1 MRKRASKFLS
11 LFLVLAMVC
20 SLFGSAMAAEEET
33 VTPYEIPDVDGKI
46 VILHTNDTHGADV
59 ASEASIGTAG
69 VAQLKKDFEAAGAEV
84 LLFSAGDAIQ
94 GAPIVNYDHGASEIT
109 FMNAAGYDAMSLG
122 NHEFDWG
129 YENLV
134 NITASAEF
142 PILCANVVD
151 KETGEPVFEANHIFQ
166 TENGL
171 KVGVFGLETPET
183 ATKTNPKNIE
193 AITFLGLGDH
203 QALYDCAQEQV
214 DALTEAGADLI
225 VCLGHLG
232 INDESAGM
240 QSIDVVNNVTGA
252 NGSIAL
258 TQYKDDKT
266 DGYTLIGTNAMSLAS
281 NEASGL
287 SDFGYDAFEVIS
299 VYGKQ
304 CGENLLVRAD
314 APYNTL
320 EELIA
325 ATQKESDS
333 ITLGV
338 AMGGSS
344 YIAGLIMQ
352 MDNDAKFA
360 MVDAG
365 GDGAERMTSLLGG
378 HIDVTIAP
386 YTLAKE
392 YIESGKVKSLCT
404 LMSERLPAT
413 PDIPTALESGVPNLK
428 IDTLYVLLA
437 PKGTPKEI
445 VDKLNAAVLDIVNND
460 PEYKEAIMNF
470 NFQEPYA
477 LNVEDSIARLKEQ
490 REHMMSYAKYL
501 Q

>member
-1 MRKRASKFLS
+1 MKKFATALT
-11 LFLVLAMVC
+11 LAAALTVGAAPTAFAADAYPNQTINMIC
-20 SLFGSAMAAEEET
+20 S
-33 VTPYEIPDVDGKI
+33 
-46 VILHTNDTHGADV
+46 HGAGGDTDYNTRLI
-59 ASEASIGTAG
+59 SRMLESRLG
-69 VAQLKKDFEAAGAEV
+69 VSV
-84 LLFSAGDAIQ
+84 
-94 GAPIVNYDHGASEIT
+94 
-109 FMNAAGYDAMSLG
+109 
-122 NHEFDWG
+122 
-129 YENLV
+129 
-134 NITASAEF
+134 
-142 PILCANVVD
+142 
-151 KETGEPVFEANHIFQ
+151 
-166 TENGL
+166 
-171 KVGVFGLETPET
+171 
-183 ATKTNPKNIE
+183 
-193 AITFLGLGDH
+193 
-203 QALYDCAQEQV
+203 
-214 DALTEAGADLI
+214 
-225 VCLGHLG
+225 
-232 INDESAGM
+232 
-240 QSIDVVNNVTGA
+240 VVNNVTGA

-258 TQYKDDKT
+258 TQYKDEKP

-325 ATQKESDS
+325 ATQKDPDS
-333 ITLGV
+333 ITMGV

-344 YIAGLIMQ
+344 YIAALIMQ
-352 MDNDAKFA
+352 TTKDAKFA

-392 YIESGKVKSLCT
+392 YIESGKVKTLCT
-404 LMSERLPAT
+404 LMSERLPAA
-413 PDIPTALESGVPNLK
+413 PDVPTARESGVPDLV

-445 VDKLNAAVLDIVNND
+445 VDKLNATVLDIVNND
-460 PEYKEAIMNF
+460 AEYKEAIKNF

-477 LNVEDSIARLKEQ
+477 LSVEDSIARLKEQ
-490 REHMMSYAKYL
+490 REHMMSYSKYL

>member
-1 MRKRASKFLS
+1 MKKFATALT
-11 LFLVLAMVC
+11 F
-20 SLFGSAMAAEEET
+20 AAALT
-33 VTPYEIPDVDGKI
+33 VGAAPAAFAEDAYPNQTINMI
-46 VILHTNDTHGADV
+46 CTHGAGGDTDYNTRLI
-59 ASEASIGTAG
+59 SRLLEKRFG
-69 VAQLKKDFEAAGAEV
+69 VSV
-84 LLFSAGDAIQ
+84 
-94 GAPIVNYDHGASEIT
+94 
-109 FMNAAGYDAMSLG
+109 
-122 NHEFDWG
+122 
-129 YENLV
+129 
-134 NITASAEF
+134 
-142 PILCANVVD
+142 
-151 KETGEPVFEANHIFQ
+151 
-166 TENGL
+166 
-171 KVGVFGLETPET
+171 
-183 ATKTNPKNIE
+183 
-193 AITFLGLGDH
+193 
-203 QALYDCAQEQV
+203 
-214 DALTEAGADLI
+214 
-225 VCLGHLG
+225 
-232 INDESAGM
+232 
-240 QSIDVVNNVTGA
+240 VVNNVTGA

-320 EELIA
+320 EDLIA
-325 ATQKESDS
+325 ATQKEPDS

-413 PDIPTALESGVPNLK
+413 PDIPTAVESGVPNLK

>member
-1 MRKRASKFLS
+1 MKKFATALT
-11 LFLVLAMVC
+11 LAAALTVGAAPTTFAADAYPNQTINMIC
-20 SLFGSAMAAEEET
+20 S
-33 VTPYEIPDVDGKI
+33 
-46 VILHTNDTHGADV
+46 HGAGGDTDYNTRLI
-59 ASEASIGTAG
+59 SRMLESRLG
-69 VAQLKKDFEAAGAEV
+69 VSV
-84 LLFSAGDAIQ
+84 
-94 GAPIVNYDHGASEIT
+94 
-109 FMNAAGYDAMSLG
+109 
-122 NHEFDWG
+122 
-129 YENLV
+129 
-134 NITASAEF
+134 
-142 PILCANVVD
+142 
-151 KETGEPVFEANHIFQ
+151 
-166 TENGL
+166 
-171 KVGVFGLETPET
+171 
-183 ATKTNPKNIE
+183 
-193 AITFLGLGDH
+193 
-203 QALYDCAQEQV
+203 
-214 DALTEAGADLI
+214 
-225 VCLGHLG
+225 
-232 INDESAGM
+232 
-240 QSIDVVNNVTGA
+240 VVNNVTGA

-258 TQYKDDKT
+258 TQYKDEKP

-325 ATQKESDS
+325 ATQKDPDS
-333 ITLGV
+333 ITMGV

-344 YIAGLIMQ
+344 YIAALIMQ
-352 MDNDAKFA
+352 TTKDAKFA

-392 YIESGKVKSLCT
+392 YIESGKVKTLCT

-413 PDIPTALESGVPNLK
+413 PDVPTARESGVPDLV

-445 VDKLNAAVLDIVNND
+445 VDKLNATVLDIVNND
-460 PEYKEAIMNF
+460 AEYKEAIKNF

-477 LNVEDSIARLKEQ
+477 LSVEDSIARLKEQ
-490 REHMMSYAKYL
+490 REHMMSYSKYL

>member
-1 MRKRASKFLS
+1 MKKFATALT
-11 LFLVLAMVC
+11 LAAALTVGAAPTAFAADAYPNQTINMIC
-20 SLFGSAMAAEEET
+20 S
-33 VTPYEIPDVDGKI
+33 
-46 VILHTNDTHGADV
+46 HGAGGDTDYNTRLI
-59 ASEASIGTAG
+59 SRMLENRLG
-69 VAQLKKDFEAAGAEV
+69 VSV
-84 LLFSAGDAIQ
+84 
-94 GAPIVNYDHGASEIT
+94 
-109 FMNAAGYDAMSLG
+109 
-122 NHEFDWG
+122 
-129 YENLV
+129 
-134 NITASAEF
+134 
-142 PILCANVVD
+142 
-151 KETGEPVFEANHIFQ
+151 
-166 TENGL
+166 
-171 KVGVFGLETPET
+171 
-183 ATKTNPKNIE
+183 
-193 AITFLGLGDH
+193 
-203 QALYDCAQEQV
+203 
-214 DALTEAGADLI
+214 
-225 VCLGHLG
+225 
-232 INDESAGM
+232 
-240 QSIDVVNNVTGA
+240 VVNNVTGA

-258 TQYKDDKT
+258 TQYKDEKP

-325 ATQKESDS
+325 ATQKDPDS
-333 ITLGV
+333 ITMGV

-344 YIAGLIMQ
+344 YIAALIMQ
-352 MDNDAKFA
+352 TTKDAKFA

-392 YIESGKVKSLCT
+392 YIESGKVKTLCT

-413 PDIPTALESGVPNLK
+413 PDVPTARESGVPDLV

-445 VDKLNAAVLDIVNND
+445 VDKLNATVLDIVNND
-460 PEYKEAIMNF
+460 AEYKEAIKNF

-477 LNVEDSIARLKEQ
+477 LSVEDSIARLKEQ
-490 REHMMSYAKYL
+490 REHMMSYSKYL

>member
-1 MRKRASKFLS
+1 MKKFATALT
-11 LFLVLAMVC
+11 LAAALTVGAAPTAFAADAYPNQTINMIC
-20 SLFGSAMAAEEET
+20 S
-33 VTPYEIPDVDGKI
+33 
-46 VILHTNDTHGADV
+46 HGAGGDTDYNTRLI
-59 ASEASIGTAG
+59 SRMLESRLG
-69 VAQLKKDFEAAGAEV
+69 VSV
-84 LLFSAGDAIQ
+84 
-94 GAPIVNYDHGASEIT
+94 
-109 FMNAAGYDAMSLG
+109 
-122 NHEFDWG
+122 
-129 YENLV
+129 
-134 NITASAEF
+134 
-142 PILCANVVD
+142 
-151 KETGEPVFEANHIFQ
+151 
-166 TENGL
+166 
-171 KVGVFGLETPET
+171 
-183 ATKTNPKNIE
+183 
-193 AITFLGLGDH
+193 
-203 QALYDCAQEQV
+203 
-214 DALTEAGADLI
+214 
-225 VCLGHLG
+225 
-232 INDESAGM
+232 
-240 QSIDVVNNVTGA
+240 VVNNVTGA

-258 TQYKDDKT
+258 TQYKDEKP

-325 ATQKESDS
+325 ATQKDPDS
-333 ITLGV
+333 ITMGV

-344 YIAGLIMQ
+344 YIAALIMQ
-352 MDNDAKFA
+352 TTKDAKFA

-392 YIESGKVKSLCT
+392 YIESGKVKTLCT

-413 PDIPTALESGVPNLK
+413 PDVPTARESGVPDLV

-445 VDKLNAAVLDIVNND
+445 VDKLNATVLDIVNND
-460 PEYKEAIMNF
+460 AEYKEAIKNF

-477 LNVEDSIARLKEQ
+477 LSVEDSIARLKEQ
-490 REHMMSYAKYL
+490 REHMMSYSKYL